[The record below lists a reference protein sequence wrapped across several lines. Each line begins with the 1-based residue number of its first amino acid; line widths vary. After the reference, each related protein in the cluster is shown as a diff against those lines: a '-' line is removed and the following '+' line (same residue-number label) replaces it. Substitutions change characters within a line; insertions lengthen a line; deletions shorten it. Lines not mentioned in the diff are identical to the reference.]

1 MTCPQSHG
9 SEVTLKP
16 GLSLLAQ
23 QVFFPQNPSQKVMA
37 KDLDPD
43 SPLKECKAK
52 HPSDSVLNPS
62 DKLML
67 NLIIPTSGTGVCKT
81 GH

>member
-23 QVFFPQNPSQKVMA
+23 EVFFPWHPSQKVMA
-37 KDLDPD
+37 KDFDPD
-43 SPLKECKAK
+43 SLLNECKAK
-52 HPSDSVLNPS
+52 HPSNSVLYPS
-62 DKLML
+62 D
-67 NLIIPTSGTGVCKT
+67 
-81 GH
+81 